1 MIGPLQNIIDGK
13 DDQDPTD
20 NTNIFAL
27 PPLGLINSEANVEVF
42 SSLFRFLYEFSTFD
56 SIELLMLCEIFMS

>member
-42 SSLFRFLYEFSTFD
+42 SSHL
-56 SIELLMLCEIFMS
+56 